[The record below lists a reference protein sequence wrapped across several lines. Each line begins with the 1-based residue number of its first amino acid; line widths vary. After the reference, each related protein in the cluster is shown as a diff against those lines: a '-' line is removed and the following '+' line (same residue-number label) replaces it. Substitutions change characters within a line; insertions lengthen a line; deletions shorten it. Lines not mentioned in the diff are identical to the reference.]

1 MYKIFVDNSDN
12 EMVLKLSKEIQRIL
26 LTYDN
31 CIVYEYNNKNETKE
45 KLLSDIELNAYVYIQ
60 ENADGKGPEVILDE
74 ENNKANGIG
83 KEVYK
88 EIKKIYNCKDIDKG
102 LIYMNNLFGNEL
114 KNIPAIKIN
123 IVDINDQDDIRWLD
137 ESKNSVA
144 QAISNGI
151 IKSFG
156 LKFC

>member
-1 MYKIFVDNSDN
+1 
-12 EMVLKLSKEIQRIL
+12 
-26 LTYDN
+26 
-31 CIVYEYNNKNETKE
+31 
-45 KLLSDIELNAYVYIQ
+45 
-60 ENADGKGPEVILDE
+60 
-74 ENNKANGIG
+74 
-83 KEVYK
+83 
-88 EIKKIYNCKDIDKG
+88 
-102 LIYMNNLFGNEL
+102 MNNLFGNEL

-137 ESKNSVA
+137 ESMNSVA